1 MKPSPTLFQRLGIFG
16 GKKDNPETLV
26 EWPFFLILSAAF
38 VFVYFQ
44 AVFSNA
50 ALRVPE
56 RLILFTVLMAA
67 HIALHWL
74 SIRVLQ
80 WHRVGIYLV
89 VQSVLAFAIVSLG
102 GSIGPLLAVYMG
114 LIGETIGLLRGK
126 PRWMYVAV
134 AAILG
139 LSLLN
144 YFLQVSRT
152 EWYWWFVAML
162 PMTFFVAV
170 YVILYSRQA
179 EARLQ
184 AQRLLGEL
192 ETANRQLT
200 EYAARVEDLTIA
212 AERQRMARELH
223 DTLSQGLAGL
233 ILQLEAADAHLAA
246 NHPERARS
254 ILEQSMEKAR
264 DTLREARQAIDALRQ
279 PAGGDLAEA
288 IEKEAERFN
297 QATGVA
303 CEPSIELNEGVPE
316 TVSDTAIRVIS
327 EGLSNIARH
336 ARARNVT
343 LRVSEVGGEMEI
355 EIRDDGVG
363 FDPQAVQVGH
373 YGLLGMRERVR
384 LAGGRLEVQSEA
396 GKGTCILIHLP
407 LDNEELTAETGGEE
421 AAGNNREIR
430 GEDLLHEEYPP
441 GALQSIQDRQAPKRA
456 LGTSSRRERGPDG
469 ED

>member
-1 MKPSPTLFQRLGIFG
+1 MKPSPTPLERLRIFG
-16 GKKDNPETLV
+16 GKKDNPETPM

-50 ALRVPE
+50 ALRMPG

-80 WHRVGIYLV
+80 WHREGIYLV
-89 VQSVLAFAIVSLG
+89 VQGVLAFAIVSLG
-102 GSIGPLLAVYMG
+102 GSIGPLLALYMG
-114 LIGETIGLLRGK
+114 LIGETIGLLREK

-144 YFLQVSRT
+144 YILQVSRT

-162 PMTFFVAV
+162 PLTLFVVV
-170 YVILYSRQA
+170 YVVLYSRQA
-179 EARLQ
+179 EARVQ
-184 AQRLLGEL
+184 AQKLLREL
-192 ETANRQLT
+192 EGANRQLT

-212 AERQRMARELH
+212 AERERMARELH

-246 NHPERARS
+246 NHPERARG

-264 DTLREARQAIDALRQ
+264 GTLREARLAIDDLRQ

-288 IEKEAERFN
+288 IEQQAERFTR
-297 QATGVA
+297 ATGVE
-303 CEPSIELNEGVPE
+303 CEPSIELKAKVPE
-316 TVSDTAIRVIS
+316 TVSETAIRVIS
-327 EGLSNIARH
+327 EGLTNIARH
-336 ARARNVT
+336 ARARSVT
-343 LRVSEVGGEMEI
+343 LRMSEVGGEMEI

-363 FDPQAVQVGH
+363 FDPQAVQAGH

-384 LAGGRLEVQSEA
+384 LAGGRLVVQSEA
-396 GKGTCILIHLP
+396 GKGTCILVYLP
-407 LDNEELTAETGGEE
+407 LENEVLTADTGGEDPL
-421 AAGNNREIR
+421 RE
-430 GEDLLHEEYPP
+430 EHPP
-441 GALQSIQDRQAPKRA
+441 GA
-456 LGTSSRRERGPDG
+456 GSRREQK
-469 ED
+469 